1 MIKIHKNIEI
11 WNYEKYG
18 FFLFLVQHLTSFS
31 GPRSPKRVVRSLVT
45 IQGTLDT
52 WFYDLRGTV
61 GPFLHF
67 FGTKKIKFFW
77 AKNIQ
82 KCWWLRFQILNNFQK
97 SSGIRGGL
105 PYLNF
110 MILPIFWN
118 FTTAVHFF
126 FGPYQTGS
134 KPTKMSKSAWK
145 SQNFANLSVLA
156 KIMSLELRFD
166 QFWAQSD
173 QKKSTFWTF
182 EKFWQLPIEIWPN
195 PKSGP
200 FGQIWALKIWSW
212 SLFIK

>member
-1 MIKIHKNIEI
+1 MKLWKIWI
-11 WNYEKYG
+11 

-52 WFYDLRGTV
+52 WFYDLRGTDS
-61 GPFLHF
+61 PFLHF
-67 FGTKKIKFFW
+67 FGTKTIKFFM

-82 KCWWLRFQILNNFQK
+82 KCRWLRFQILNNFRK
-97 SSGIRGGL
+97 NSGIRGGL

-126 FGPYQTGS
+126 LGPYQTGS
-134 KPTKMSKSAWK
+134 KTTKMTKSPQK
-145 SQNFANLSVLA
+145 SQKIDNLSVLA
-156 KIMSLELRFD
+156 KIISPALRFD

-173 QKKSTFWTF
+173 QKKSLFWTF
-182 EKFWQLPIEIWPN
+182 EKIWDSTIVICPN

-200 FGQIWALKIWSW
+200 FGLILALKIWSW